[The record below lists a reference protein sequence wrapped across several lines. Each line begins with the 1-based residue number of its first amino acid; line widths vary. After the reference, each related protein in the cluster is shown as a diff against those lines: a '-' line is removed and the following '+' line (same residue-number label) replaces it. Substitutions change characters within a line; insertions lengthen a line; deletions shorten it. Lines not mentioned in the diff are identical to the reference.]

1 MNRGRDVTVTE
12 AYTLTEPVGQ
22 ITLSL
27 MTPCRAEARRPG
39 QIVLATSNDDESA
52 QVLYD
57 PTQLAAT
64 IEVIDVE
71 DGRLR
76 TVWPEKIARI
86 VMKADKPPLKDTW
99 TLKIGPAKP

>member
-1 MNRGRDVTVTE
+1 MVTE
-12 AYTLTEPVGQ
+12 DYTLTEPVGQ

-27 MTPCRAEARRPG
+27 MTPCRAEVRRPG
-39 QIVLATSNDDESA
+39 QIVLAPPGADESA

-57 PTQLAAT
+57 PGRLTAT

-76 TVWPEKIARI
+76 AIWPEKIARI
-86 VMKADKPPLKDTW
+86 LLKADKPPLQDT
-99 TLKIGPAKP
+99 